1 MNKNLEDAR
10 ARLKDKNMDP
20 SLANYLYDCIK
31 EQKGSINEFNDGIEE
46 ILKGKPVQY
55 VIGNVDFYGYIFN
68 VNENVLIPRFET
80 ERLVELTI
88 EKIKQLHKPVTI
100 LDIGTGSGCIA
111 ITLKKELDCE
121 VDAIDISDEA
131 LKIAKENA
139 KNNDVKI
146 TFYKS
151 NVLRNVSKKFD
162 VIISNPPYL
171 TEDDEVMDIVKNNEP
186 HLALYAKNNGLY
198 FYEEILK
205 NCIYSLNDNFLIAF
219 EIGEKQGEAVSKLAY
234 EYLNNIEVETIQ
246 DYNGKDR
253 YIFIS
258 NKKYN

>member
-1 MNKNLEDAR
+1 MNRNLEDAR
-10 ARLKDKNMDP
+10 SRLIASNLDP
-20 SLANYLYDCIK
+20 SLANYLYDIIK
-31 EQKGSINEFNDGIEE
+31 EKKGSITEFNEGIEE
-46 ILKGKPVQY
+46 IIKGRPVQY
-55 VIGNVDFYGYIFN
+55 VVGNVDFYGYEID
-68 VNENVLIPRFET
+68 VDENVLIPRFET

-88 EKIKQLHKPVTI
+88 EKIKNMNKKVSI

-111 ITLKKELDCE
+111 ITLKKEIDCE

-139 KNNDVKI
+139 VKNDVKI

-171 TEDDEVMDIVKNNEP
+171 TEEDDVMDIVKNNEP
-186 HLALYAKNNGLY
+186 HLALYAKDNGLY

-205 NCIYSLNDNFLIAF
+205 NCIYSIKDKFLIAF
-219 EIGEKQGEAVSKLAY
+219 EIGCNQKEAVTKLAHL
-234 EYLNNIEVETIQ
+234 YLENVKVEAYQ
-246 DYNGKDR
+246 DYSGKDR

-258 NKKYN
+258 NM

>member
-1 MNKNLEDAR
+1 MNKTLEDAR
-10 ARLKDKNMDP
+10 ARLQDNNLDP
-20 SLANYLYDCIK
+20 SLANYLYDTLK
-31 EQKGSINEFNDGIEE
+31 EQKGSINKFTDGIEE
-46 ILKGKPVQY
+46 LIKGKPIQY
-55 VIGNVDFYGYIFN
+55 IIGNVDFYGYIID
-68 VNENVLIPRFET
+68 VNEKVLIPRFET

-88 EKIKQLHKPVTI
+88 ERIKKMHKKVTI

-121 VDAIDISDEA
+121 VDAIDISDDA
-131 LKIAKENA
+131 LSLAKENA

-151 NVLRNVSKKFD
+151 NILRNVSKKFD

-171 TEDDEVMDIVKNNEP
+171 TEEDEVMDIVKNNEP

-205 NCIYSLNDNFLIAF
+205 NCIYSINPNYLIAF
-219 EIGEKQGEAVSKLAY
+219 EIGQNQKEDITKLAHQ
-234 EYLNNIEVETIQ
+234 YLGDVKVECYQ
-246 DYNGKDR
+246 DYSGKDR
-253 YIFIS
+253 YMFIS
-258 NKKYN
+258 NN

>member
-1 MNKNLEDAR
+1 MNKTLEDAR
-10 ARLKDKNMDP
+10 ARLKDKNLDP
-20 SLANYLYDCIK
+20 SLANYLYDSLK
-31 EQKGSINEFNDGIEE
+31 EEKGSISDFNDGIEE
-46 ILKGKPVQY
+46 IIKGKPVQY
-55 VIGNVDFYGYIFN
+55 VIGNVDFYGYIYN

-88 EKIKQLHKPVTI
+88 EKIKKMHKPVTI

-131 LKIAKENA
+131 LNIAKTNA
-139 KNNDVKI
+139 LNNDVKI

-171 TEDDEVMDIVKNNEP
+171 TEEDEVMDIVKNNEP

-205 NCIYSLNDNFLIAF
+205 NCIYSLNNNYLIAF
-219 EIGEKQGEAVSKLAY
+219 EIGQNQAEEITKLAHL
-234 EYLNNIEVETIQ
+234 YLGDVNVETYK
-246 DYNGKDR
+246 DYSNKDR

-258 NKKYN
+258 NN

>member
-1 MNKNLEDAR
+1 VNRNLEDAR
-10 ARLKDKNMDP
+10 SRLIASNLDP
-20 SLANYLYDCIK
+20 SLANYLYDIIK
-31 EQKGSINEFNDGIEE
+31 EKKGSITEFNEGIEE
-46 ILKGKPVQY
+46 IIKGRPVQY
-55 VIGNVDFYGYIFN
+55 VVGNVDFYGYEID

-88 EKIKQLHKPVTI
+88 EKIKNMNKKVSI

-111 ITLKKELDCE
+111 ITLKKEIDCE

-131 LKIAKENA
+131 LKIARENA
-139 KNNDVKI
+139 VKNDVKI

-171 TEDDEVMDIVKNNEP
+171 TEEDDVMDIVKNNEP
-186 HLALYAKNNGLY
+186 HLALYAKDNGLY

-205 NCIYSLNDNFLIAF
+205 NCIYSIKDKFLIAF
-219 EIGEKQGEAVSKLAY
+219 EIGCNQKEAVTKLAHL
-234 EYLNNIEVETIQ
+234 YLENVKVEAYQ
-246 DYNGKDR
+246 DYSGKDR

-258 NKKYN
+258 NM

>member
-1 MNKNLEDAR
+1 MNRNLEDAR
-10 ARLKDKNMDP
+10 AKLIANNLDP
-20 SLANYLYDCIK
+20 SLANYLYDVIK
-31 EQKGSINEFNDGIEE
+31 EEKGSINKFNDGIEE
-46 ILKGKPVQY
+46 IIKGKPVQY
-55 VIGNVDFYGYIFN
+55 VVGNVDFYGNIID

-88 EKIKQLHKPVTI
+88 EKIKKMNKKVTI

-111 ITLKKELDCE
+111 ITLKKEIECE

-131 LKIAKENA
+131 LKLAKENA
-139 KNNDVKI
+139 SKNDVKI

-171 TEDDEVMDIVKNNEP
+171 SESDEVMEVVKNNEP
-186 HLALYAKNNGLY
+186 HLALYAPNDGLY

-205 NCIYSLNDNFLIAF
+205 NCIYSIKDKFLIAF
-219 EIGEKQGEAVSKLAY
+219 EIGYNQKEAITKLANM
-234 EYLNNIEVETIQ
+234 YLENIKVEAYQ
-246 DYNGKDR
+246 DYSGKDR
-253 YIFIS
+253 YLFIT
-258 NKKYN
+258 NI

>member
-1 MNKNLEDAR
+1 MNKTLEDAR
-10 ARLKDKNMDP
+10 ARLKDNNLDP
-20 SLANYLYDCIK
+20 SLANYLYDTLK
-31 EQKGSINEFNDGIEE
+31 EQKGSINKFTDGIEE
-46 ILKGKPVQY
+46 LIKGKPIQY
-55 VIGNVDFYGYIFN
+55 IIGNVDFYGYMID
-68 VNENVLIPRFET
+68 VNEKVLIPRFET

-88 EKIKQLHKPVTI
+88 ERIKKMHKKVTI

-121 VDAIDISDEA
+121 VDAIDISDDA
-131 LKIAKENA
+131 LSLAKENA

-151 NVLRNVSKKFD
+151 NILRNVSKKFD

-171 TEDDEVMDIVKNNEP
+171 TEEDEVMDIVKNNEP

-205 NCIYSLNDNFLIAF
+205 NCIYSINPNYLIAF
-219 EIGEKQGEAVSKLAY
+219 EIGQNQKEDITKLAHQ
-234 EYLNNIEVETIQ
+234 YLGDVKVECYQ
-246 DYNGKDR
+246 DYSGKDR
-253 YIFIS
+253 YIFIT
-258 NKKYN
+258 NN

>member
-1 MNKNLEDAR
+1 MNRNLEDAR
-10 ARLKDKNMDP
+10 SRLIASNLDP
-20 SLANYLYDCIK
+20 SLANYLYDIIK
-31 EQKGSINEFNDGIEE
+31 EKKGSITEFNDGIEE
-46 ILKGKPVQY
+46 IIKGRPVQY
-55 VIGNVDFYGYIFN
+55 VVGNVDFYGYEID

-88 EKIKQLHKPVTI
+88 EKIKNMNKKVSI

-111 ITLKKELDCE
+111 ITLKKEIDCE

-131 LKIAKENA
+131 LKIARENA
-139 KNNDVKI
+139 VKNDVKI

-171 TEDDEVMDIVKNNEP
+171 TEEDDVMDIVKNNEP
-186 HLALYAKNNGLY
+186 HLALYAKDNGLY

-205 NCIYSLNDNFLIAF
+205 NCIYSIKDKFLIAF
-219 EIGEKQGEAVSKLAY
+219 EIGCNQKETVTKLAHL
-234 EYLNNIEVETIQ
+234 YLENVKVEAYQ
-246 DYNGKDR
+246 DYSGKDR

-258 NKKYN
+258 NM

>member
-1 MNKNLEDAR
+1 MNRTLEDAR
-10 ARLKDKNMDP
+10 EKLKRNNYDP
-20 SLANYLYDCIK
+20 SLASYLYDVIK
-31 EQKGSINEFNDGIEE
+31 EEKGSITEFNEKLEE
-46 ILKGKPVQY
+46 VIKGRPIQY
-55 VIGNVDFYGYIFN
+55 VIGNVDFYGYIID

-88 EKIKQLHKPVTI
+88 EKISNWSKPVTI

-111 ITLKKELDCE
+111 ISLKKEIESE

-131 LKIAKENA
+131 LKLARENA
-139 KNNDVKI
+139 KKNDAKI

-171 TEDDEVMDIVKNNEP
+171 TEKDDVMEIVKNNEP
-186 HLALYAKNNGLY
+186 HIALYAPNNGLY

-205 NCIYSLNDNFLIAF
+205 NCIYSINDKFLIAF
-219 EIGEKQGEAVSKLAY
+219 EINYNQKEAITKLAY
-234 EYLNNIEVETIQ
+234 KYLNNIKVETYK
-246 DYNGKDR
+246 DYNDKDR
-253 YIFIS
+253 FMFIT
-258 NKKYN
+258 NN

>member
-1 MNKNLEDAR
+1 MNKTLEDAR
-10 ARLKDKNMDP
+10 ARLKESNIDP

-31 EQKGSINEFNDGIEE
+31 DKKGSISEFNDGIKEL
-46 ILKGKPVQY
+46 IKGKPVQY
-55 VIGNVDFYGYIFN
+55 IIGNVDFYGYIIS

-80 ERLVELTI
+80 ERLVELTL
-88 EKIKQLHKPVTI
+88 EKLQKFHKPVSI

-111 ITLKKELDCE
+111 IALKKEIDCE

-131 LKIAKENA
+131 LTIAKENA

-151 NVLRNVSKKFD
+151 NILRNVSKKFD

-171 TEDDEVMDIVKNNEP
+171 TEEDEVMDIVKNNEP

-198 FYEEILK
+198 YYEEILK
-205 NCIYSLNDNFLIAF
+205 NCIYSINKNYLIAF
-219 EIGEKQGEAVSKLAY
+219 EIGENQRDDITSLAY
-234 EYLNNIEVETIQ
+234 QYLGVVNVECYQ
-246 DYNGKDR
+246 DYSGKDR

-258 NKKYN
+258 NN

>member
-1 MNKNLEDAR
+1 MNRNLEDAR
-10 ARLKDKNMDP
+10 SRLIASNLDP
-20 SLANYLYDCIK
+20 SLANYLYDMIK
-31 EQKGSINEFNDGIEE
+31 EKKGSITEFNEGIEE
-46 ILKGKPVQY
+46 IIKGRPVQY
-55 VIGNVDFYGYIFN
+55 VVGNVDFYGHIID

-88 EKIKQLHKPVTI
+88 EKIKNMNKKVSI

-111 ITLKKELDCE
+111 ITLKKEIDCE
-121 VDAIDISDEA
+121 VDAVDISDEA

-139 KNNDVKI
+139 VKNDVKI

-151 NVLRNVSKKFD
+151 NILRNVSKKFD

-171 TEDDEVMDIVKNNEP
+171 TEEDDVMDIVKNNEP
-186 HLALYAKNNGLY
+186 HLALYAKDNGLY

-205 NCIYSLNDNFLIAF
+205 NCIYSIKDKFLIAF
-219 EIGEKQGEAVSKLAY
+219 EIGCNQKEAVTKLAHL
-234 EYLNNIEVETIQ
+234 YLENVKVEAYQ
-246 DYNGKDR
+246 DYSGKDR

-258 NKKYN
+258 NM

>member
-1 MNKNLEDAR
+1 MNKTLEDAR
-10 ARLKDKNMDP
+10 ARLKEKELDP

-31 EQKGSINEFNDGIEE
+31 EKKGSINEFNDGIEK
-46 ILKGKPVQY
+46 IIKGIPVQY
-55 VIGNVDFYGYIFN
+55 IVGNVDFYGYIIN
-68 VNENVLIPRFET
+68 IDKNVLIPRFET

-88 EKIKQLHKPVTI
+88 EKINKKFKKPTI

-111 ITLKKELDCE
+111 ITLKKEIDCE
-121 VDAIDISDEA
+121 VDAIDISDDA
-131 LKIAKENA
+131 LKLARENA
-139 KNNDVKI
+139 INNDVKI

-171 TEDDEVMDIVKNNEP
+171 SEEDEVMDIVKNNEP

-205 NCIYSLNDNFLIAF
+205 NCIYSLKSNYLIAF
-219 EIGEKQGEAVSKLAY
+219 EIGEKQKEAITKLAHL
-234 EYLNNIEVETIQ
+234 YLENVNVECYQ
-246 DYNGKDR
+246 DYSGKDR

-258 NKKYN
+258 N

>member
-1 MNKNLEDAR
+1 MNRNLEDAR
-10 ARLKDKNMDP
+10 AKLIANNLDP
-20 SLANYLYDCIK
+20 SLANYLYDIIK
-31 EQKGSINEFNDGIEE
+31 EEKGSINKFNDGIEE
-46 ILKGKPVQY
+46 IIKGKPVQY
-55 VIGNVDFYGYIFN
+55 VVGNVDFYGNIID

-88 EKIKQLHKPVTI
+88 EKIKKMNKKVTI

-111 ITLKKELDCE
+111 ITLKKEIECE

-131 LKIAKENA
+131 LKLAKENA
-139 KNNDVKI
+139 SKNDVKI

-171 TEDDEVMDIVKNNEP
+171 SESDEVMEVVKNNEP
-186 HLALYAKNNGLY
+186 HLALYAPNDGLY

-205 NCIYSLNDNFLIAF
+205 NCIYSIKDKFLIAF
-219 EIGEKQGEAVSKLAY
+219 EIGYNQKEAITKLANM
-234 EYLNNIEVETIQ
+234 YLENIKVEAYQ
-246 DYNGKDR
+246 DYSGKDR
-253 YIFIS
+253 YLFIT
-258 NKKYN
+258 NI

>member
-1 MNKNLEDAR
+1 VNRNLEDAR
-10 ARLKDKNMDP
+10 SRLIASNLDP
-20 SLANYLYDCIK
+20 SLANYLYDIIK
-31 EQKGSINEFNDGIEE
+31 EKKGSITEFNEGIEE
-46 ILKGKPVQY
+46 IIKGRPVQY
-55 VIGNVDFYGYIFN
+55 VVGNVDFYGYEID

-88 EKIKQLHKPVTI
+88 EKIKNMNKKVSI

-111 ITLKKELDCE
+111 ITLKKEIDCE

-131 LKIAKENA
+131 LKIARENA
-139 KNNDVKI
+139 VKNDVKI

-171 TEDDEVMDIVKNNEP
+171 TEEDDVMDIVKNNEP
-186 HLALYAKNNGLY
+186 HLALYAKDNGLY

-205 NCIYSLNDNFLIAF
+205 NCIYSIKDKFLIAF
-219 EIGEKQGEAVSKLAY
+219 EIGCNQKEAVTKLAHL
-234 EYLNNIEVETIQ
+234 YLENVKVEAYK
-246 DYNGKDR
+246 DYSGKDR

-258 NKKYN
+258 NM

>member
-1 MNKNLEDAR
+1 MNRNLEDAR
-10 ARLKDKNMDP
+10 SRLIASNLDP
-20 SLANYLYDCIK
+20 SLANYLYDIIK
-31 EQKGSINEFNDGIEE
+31 EKKGSITEFNDGIEE
-46 ILKGKPVQY
+46 IIKGRPVQY
-55 VIGNVDFYGYIFN
+55 VVGNVDFYGHIID

-88 EKIKQLHKPVTI
+88 EKIKNMNKKVSI

-111 ITLKKELDCE
+111 ITLKKEIDCE

-131 LKIAKENA
+131 LKIARENA
-139 KNNDVKI
+139 VKNDVKI

-171 TEDDEVMDIVKNNEP
+171 TEEDDVMDIVKNNEP
-186 HLALYAKNNGLY
+186 HLALYAKDNGLY

-205 NCIYSLNDNFLIAF
+205 NCIYSIKDKFLIAF
-219 EIGEKQGEAVSKLAY
+219 EIGCNQKEAVTKLAHF
-234 EYLNNIEVETIQ
+234 YLENVKVEAYQ
-246 DYNGKDR
+246 DYSGKDR

-258 NKKYN
+258 NM

>member
-1 MNKNLEDAR
+1 MNRNLEDAR
-10 ARLKDKNMDP
+10 AKLIANNLDP
-20 SLANYLYDCIK
+20 SLANYLYDVIK
-31 EQKGSINEFNDGIEE
+31 EEKGSINKFNDGIEE
-46 ILKGKPVQY
+46 IIKGKPVQY
-55 VIGNVDFYGYIFN
+55 VVGNVDFYGNIID

-88 EKIKQLHKPVTI
+88 EKIKKMNKKVTI

-111 ITLKKELDCE
+111 ITLKKEIECE

-131 LKIAKENA
+131 LKLAKENA
-139 KNNDVKI
+139 SKNDVKI

-171 TEDDEVMDIVKNNEP
+171 SESDEVMDVVKNNEP
-186 HLALYAKNNGLY
+186 HIALYAPNDGLY

-205 NCIYSLNDNFLIAF
+205 NCIYSIKDKFLLAF
-219 EIGEKQGEAVSKLAY
+219 EIGYNQKEAITKLANM
-234 EYLNNIEVETIQ
+234 YLENIKVEAYQ
-246 DYNGKDR
+246 DYSGKDR
-253 YIFIS
+253 YLFIT
-258 NKKYN
+258 NI

>member
-1 MNKNLEDAR
+1 MNRNLEDAR
-10 ARLKDKNMDP
+10 AKLIANNLDP
-20 SLANYLYDCIK
+20 SLANYLYDVIK
-31 EQKGSINEFNDGIEE
+31 EEKGSINKFNDGIEE
-46 ILKGKPVQY
+46 IIKGKPVQY
-55 VIGNVDFYGYIFN
+55 VVGNVDFYGNIID

-88 EKIKQLHKPVTI
+88 EKIKKMNKKVTI

-111 ITLKKELDCE
+111 ITLKKEIECE

-131 LKIAKENA
+131 LKLAKENA
-139 KNNDVKI
+139 SKNDVKI

-171 TEDDEVMDIVKNNEP
+171 SESDEVMEVVKNNEP
-186 HLALYAKNNGLY
+186 HIALYAPNDGLY

-205 NCIYSLNDNFLIAF
+205 NCIYSIKDKFLIAF
-219 EIGEKQGEAVSKLAY
+219 EIGYNQKEAITKLANM
-234 EYLNNIEVETIQ
+234 YLENIKVEAYQ
-246 DYNGKDR
+246 DYSGKDR
-253 YIFIS
+253 YLFIT
-258 NKKYN
+258 NI

>member
-10 ARLKDKNMDP
+10 AKLSQNNLDP
-20 SLANYLYDCIK
+20 SLANYYYDTIK
-31 EQKGSINEFNDGIEE
+31 EQKGSINEFNQGIDM
-46 ILKGKPVQY
+46 IIKGKPVQY
-55 VIGNVDFYGYIFN
+55 VIGNVDFYGNIID

-88 EKIKQLHKPVTI
+88 EKVKDMTKNPVI

-111 ITLKKELDCE
+111 IALKKELDCE

-131 LKIAKENA
+131 LKVA
-139 KNNDVKI
+139 KNNALKNDVKI

-162 VIISNPPYL
+162 VIISNPPYIR
-171 TEDDEVMDIVKNNEP
+171 EDEEIMDVVKNNEP
-186 HLALYAKNNGLY
+186 HIALYAPNNGLY

-205 NCIYSLNDNFLIAF
+205 NCIYNLKEKYLIAF
-219 EIGEKQGEAVSKLAY
+219 EIGYEQKDSIIELANK
-234 EYLNNIEVETIQ
+234 YLDNINIETYK
-246 DYNGKDR
+246 DYSDKDR

-258 NKKYN
+258 SK

>member
-1 MNKNLEDAR
+1 MNKTLEDAR
-10 ARLKDKNMDP
+10 ARLKEKNIDP

-31 EQKGSINEFNDGIEE
+31 EKKGSINEFNDGIEE
-46 ILKGKPVQY
+46 IIKGKPVQY
-55 VIGNVDFYGYIFN
+55 IIGNVDFYGYIIN
-68 VNENVLIPRFET
+68 INKNVLIPRFET

-88 EKIKQLHKPVTI
+88 EKISKKFKKPTI

-111 ITLKKELDCE
+111 IALKKEIECE
-121 VDAIDISDEA
+121 VDAIDISNDA
-131 LKIAKENA
+131 LNLAKENA
-139 KNNDVKI
+139 QNNDVKI

-151 NVLRNVSKKFD
+151 NILRNVSKKFD

-171 TEDDEVMDIVKNNEP
+171 SEDDEVMDIVKDNEP

-205 NCIYSLNDNFLIAF
+205 NCIYSLKNNYLIAF
-219 EIGEKQGEAVSKLAY
+219 EIGEKQKEEVTALAY
-234 EYLNNIEVETIQ
+234 QYLENVNVECYQ
-246 DYNGKDR
+246 DYSGKDR

-258 NKKYN
+258 NK

>member
-1 MNKNLEDAR
+1 MNRNLEDAR
-10 ARLKDKNMDP
+10 ARLIANNLDP
-20 SLANYLYDCIK
+20 SLANYLYDVIK
-31 EQKGSINEFNDGIEE
+31 EEKGSINKFNDGIEE
-46 ILKGKPVQY
+46 IIKGKPVQY
-55 VIGNVDFYGYIFN
+55 VVGNVDFYGNIID

-88 EKIKQLHKPVTI
+88 EKIKKMNKKVTI

-111 ITLKKELDCE
+111 ITLKKEIECE

-131 LKIAKENA
+131 LKLAKENA
-139 KNNDVKI
+139 SKNDVKI

-171 TEDDEVMDIVKNNEP
+171 SETDEVMDVVKNNEP
-186 HLALYAKNNGLY
+186 HLALYAPNDGLY

-205 NCIYSLNDNFLIAF
+205 NCIYSIKDKFLIAF
-219 EIGEKQGEAVSKLAY
+219 EIGYNQKEAITKLANL
-234 EYLNNIEVETIQ
+234 YLENIKVEAYK
-246 DYNGKDR
+246 DYSGKDR
-253 YIFIS
+253 YLFIS
-258 NKKYN
+258 NI